1 MLRYK
6 YLLSVFLLMMTS
18 FMSISGAK
26 NDDTPDFAYPQTVI
40 SDATKSL
47 AEATNGAD
55 RLRAVL
61 EICAAK
67 ASIDPDSMFA
77 LPAFVEAQMEA
88 PGLTDADKAMFT
100 AYEAQLFR
108 NIYNNNRFKYNNVDA
123 PDEPVPADISLWSG
137 KQFRRKIETL
147 YASAASLAAADN
159 APLTDYTRCLNY
171 NDYILPYIPDLRGFV
186 ALRTFNWFDSLNEPY
201 AQETKKTLA
210 ETASGF
216 YGKATAPWFYWRCEY
231 DDTPAALVR
240 LYDEYSDN
248 EAARYVLMELCTK
261 EQNYYYEEP
270 EEGDDSRIVF
280 RDKLIS
286 FIENSLVRFPDW
298 FGNKLLS
305 DRLASLTRPVI
316 DIQGPSLCASN
327 KTYNVSVKTSFVK
340 DYTLTLYRLTSGEYV
355 PAKEIA
361 SKGNKVSVTSKS
373 VTATDTTMTVGIKIG
388 TPGRYAL
395 LPSLP
400 GIKCENPSAIYF
412 EAVPIIPVLVNG
424 VDNKGVIVADFTTGA
439 PVTAAVDLN
448 LSSWRNGTEKKTKYL
463 GNTGRDGVLMFSG
476 EDDDRWQNQTL
487 TFKYRNR
494 TYKFRNE
501 IQLSEN
507 YSGNGSNDERILVL
521 TDRPIY
527 HPGDT
532 IAWAAVAA
540 VSGKTLEGRSLT
552 VTVRDANGQIAGT
565 TTAVTDAYGRVSGK
579 FATQKG
585 VLTGYWRLTAADGKK
600 SGTAT
605 VMVSDFRVPT
615 FSAEVTSVERDVPA
629 KGSVRLS
636 GSATTYSGMP
646 VAGADV
652 KITVSGASRW
662 RWFYPAREL
671 GTLNAKTD
679 ASGAFTFD
687 IPAEILAQPFD
698 NGKPYTDFSASVI
711 VTAADGSA
719 SETMKN
725 FTTGKPYVLE
735 VSAPQTTV
743 DTSAPVAVNF
753 KAYDANGKEVSI
765 AVNWSLRG
773 EGSTNAE
780 AMRGVATTGKPLEID
795 LSSFGAGRFRMT
807 VEPVDTV
814 LADSTDNLILTLYN
828 VDKGQI
834 PADCKI
840 FVPVTTISA
849 GEDVLVGVNVDKAYI
864 YVVQRQGEKLE
875 KIRLHTLSRGYNR
888 IPAVIGDPEN
898 AQLVLT
904 WVLGEKVENAEI
916 DIRRPETKLPEVKAE
931 SFRDRLTPGNSET
944 WRFRLLDADGKAL
957 DAAMIATLYNRA
969 LEELEQPSVPV
980 NFGFYKP
987 SYNIWLNT
995 AMPYGVTASARKLLK
1010 KSIKYY
1016 FVYPTFLFENYYSLG
1031 SIRIGGLGR
1040 ATAKYAANAA
1050 PDLLIVEDEVASMDS
1065 GVAESIEEGNADGGA
1080 QPQDAG
1086 QFEYREGEAL
1096 QGFWEPSLVSDKDG
1110 NIDITFTVPNAIGS
1124 WRLNAFAWSKN
1135 TSAARFIGECLANKP
1150 VMVQPNLPRFLRQG
1164 DKARVLAT
1172 VYNNSDTATDV
1183 TTTVEIFDVA
1193 TGNVIGTSTSTEHI
1207 AAKGSV
1213 LAAIDVTAPVDAS
1226 SLGYRVRSQAGQ
1238 FADGEQTLI
1247 PILSS
1252 STTVIES
1259 TEFYLNPGDKRPF
1272 EFTMKNPKDASL
1284 TLQYCQNP
1292 VWTAVKAMRGIAGQQ
1307 PSTSSA
1313 LVSKIFSALAAKK
1326 IVGGNKDIS
1335 AAIAQWRDNPSEHAL
1350 TSMLERNEA
1359 LKRLLLDQ
1367 TPWLQTASNE
1377 SQRMAAL
1384 CQLLDPV
1391 QTDAALR
1398 TSVTALLKLR
1408 NADGGFAW
1416 TSWAEKSSVWS
1427 TENILTTLGIANSLG
1442 MLPADSKLNDILQP
1456 AFNYL
1461 AAEAQR
1467 YGMPD
1472 TDRSLALIAALLPQL
1487 DTNRAAALIDRTL
1500 ADVAASWKKG
1510 DVVDKA
1516 WSVIL
1521 LEKKQPA
1528 VAAEILESIRQ
1539 FGVVRPGQGMCF
1551 PSISDIRGYATIIQ
1565 AYSLMKAPAADI
1577 DAMRQ
1582 WVIVQA
1588 QANDDFGTYNPDY
1601 IVAALLMTGSEWTSV
1616 PVAQNVTVDG
1626 KPLEIGAVESS
1637 TGYFC
1642 EPING
1647 TGSKITVSVQ
1657 PNGVTP
1663 SYGSVIAISRQPM
1676 TKVKARAGRD
1686 LSIEKRVLVQ
1696 RDGQWVETNSFA
1708 LGERVRVQLT
1718 IVAKRDLEYV
1728 SIDDERPA
1736 AFEPVEQLPGYVWDG
1751 GTSFYRENLDA
1762 STRLFISWLG
1772 KGSYHITYD
1781 MTANVAGSFT
1791 SGIATLQSQLAPEL
1805 TAHSG
1810 SAAISVE

>member
-186 ALRTFNWFDSLNEPY
+186 ALRTFNWFDSLNKPY
-201 AQETKKTLA
+201 AQESKKALA

-248 EAARYVLMELCTK
+248 EAARYVLMDLCEKTL
-261 EQNYYYEEP
+261 NYNYEVP
-270 EEGDDSRIVF
+270 DDTRTVF
-280 RDKLIS
+280 RDKIIS

-298 FGNKLLS
+298 FGNETLS
-305 DRLASLTRPVI
+305 EKLASLTRPII
-316 DIQGPSLCASN
+316 DIHGPSLCAPD
-327 KTYNVSVKTSFVK
+327 KIYNVSVKTSFVK
-340 DYTLTLYRLTSGEYV
+340 DYTLTLYRLTSSGKYIPV
-355 PAKEIA
+355 KKIA
-361 SKGNKVSVTSKS
+361 SEGSMVSVTKKS
-373 VTATDTTMTVGIKIG
+373 ISATDTTMTVGIKISA
-388 TPGRYAL
+388 PGHYAL

-400 GIKCENPSAIYF
+400 GIKCESPAAIYF
-412 EAVPIIPVLVNG
+412 EAVLIIPVLVNG

-448 LSSWRNGTEKKTKYL
+448 LSSWRSGTEKKTKYL

-476 EDDDRWQNQTL
+476 EDDNKWQNQTL
-487 TFKYRNR
+487 SFKYRNR

-507 YSGNGSNDERILVL
+507 YGGNESNDERILVF

-540 VSGKTLEGRSLT
+540 VSDKTLEGRSLK

-579 FATQKG
+579 FVTQKG
-585 VLTGYWRLTAADGKK
+585 VLTGYWRLTAVDGKK

-671 GTLNAKTD
+671 GTLDAKTD

-687 IPAEILAQPFD
+687 IPADILAQPFD
-698 NGKPYTDFSASVI
+698 NGKPYTDFSASVV
-711 VTAADGSA
+711 VTATDGSA
-719 SETMKN
+719 SETTKN

-743 DTSAPVAVNF
+743 DTSAPAAVNF

-773 EGSTNAE
+773 EGSNSGE
-780 AMRGVATTGKPLEID
+780 AMRGVATTGKTSEID
-795 LSSFGAGRFRMT
+795 LSRFGAGRFRMT

-814 LADSTDNLILTLYN
+814 LANPTDNLILTLYN

-834 PADCKI
+834 PADSKI

-864 YVVQRQGEKLE
+864 YVVQRQGKKLE
-875 KIRLHTLSRGYNR
+875 KIRLHTLSRGYHR
-888 IPAVIGDPEN
+888 IPAVVGDPEN
-898 AQLVLT
+898 AQLLLT

-1065 GVAESIEEGNADGGA
+1065 GVAESIEEGKADGGT

-1124 WRLNAFAWSKN
+1124 WRINAFAWSKN
-1135 TSAARFIGECLANKP
+1135 TDAARFIGECLANKP

-1207 AAKGSV
+1207 AAKGSA

-1391 QTDAALR
+1391 QTDASLR
-1398 TSVTALLKLR
+1398 TSVTAMLKLR

-1696 RDGQWVETNSFA
+1696 RDGQWIETNSFA

-1736 AFEPVEQLPGYVWDG
+1736 TFEPVEQLPGYVWDG

>member
-123 PDEPVPADISLWSG
+123 PDEPVPADISLWSS

-186 ALRTFNWFDSLNEPY
+186 ALRTFNWFDSLNKPY
-201 AQETKKTLA
+201 AQESKKALA

-248 EAARYVLMELCTK
+248 EAARYVLMDLCEKTL
-261 EQNYYYEEP
+261 NYNYEVP
-270 EEGDDSRIVF
+270 DDTRTVF
-280 RDKLIS
+280 RDKIIS

-298 FGNKLLS
+298 FGNETLS
-305 DRLASLTRPVI
+305 EKLASLTRPII
-316 DIQGPSLCASN
+316 DIHGPSLCAPD
-327 KTYNVSVKTSFVK
+327 KIYNVSVKTSFVK
-340 DYTLTLYRLTSGEYV
+340 DYTLTLYRLTSSGKYIPV
-355 PAKEIA
+355 KKIA
-361 SKGNKVSVTSKS
+361 SEGSLVSVTKKS
-373 VTATDTTMTVGIKIG
+373 ISATDTTMTVGIKISA
-388 TPGRYAL
+388 PGHYAL

-400 GIKCENPSAIYF
+400 GIKCESPAAIYF

-424 VDNKGVIVADFTTGA
+424 VDSKGVIVADFITGA

-448 LSSWRNGTEKKTKYL
+448 LSSWRSGTEKKTKYL

-501 IQLSEN
+501 IQLSQN
-507 YSGNGSNDERILVL
+507 YDGSGNNDERILVL

-527 HPGDT
+527 HLGDT

-540 VSGKTLEGRSLT
+540 VSGKTLEGRSLK

-579 FATQKG
+579 FVTQKG
-585 VLTGYWRLTAADGKK
+585 VLTGYWRLTAVDGKK

-662 RWFYPAREL
+662 RWFYPTREL

-679 ASGAFTFD
+679 ASGAFIFD
-687 IPAEILAQPFD
+687 ISADILAQPFD

-743 DTSAPVAVNF
+743 ETSAPAAVNF
-753 KAYDANGKEVSI
+753 KAYDANGKEVNI

-773 EGSTNAE
+773 EGSTNGE

-795 LSSFGAGRFRMT
+795 LSRFGAGRFRMT

-814 LADSTDNLILTLYN
+814 LANPTDNLILTLYN

-834 PADCKI
+834 PADSKI

-864 YVVQRQGEKLE
+864 YAVQRQGKKLE

-898 AQLVLT
+898 AQLLLT

-931 SFRDRLTPGNSET
+931 SFRDRLTPGASET

-957 DAAMIATLYNRA
+957 DAAMVATLYNRA
-969 LEELEQPSVPV
+969 LEELEKPSVPV

-995 AMPYGVTASARKLLK
+995 AMPYGVTASARKLLNRC
-1010 KSIKYY
+1010 IKCY

-1050 PDLLIVEDEVASMDS
+1050 PDLLIVEDEAALMKSE
-1065 GVAESIEEGNADGGA
+1065 VAESVEEGNADGGA

-1135 TSAARFIGECLANKP
+1135 TDAARFIGECLANKP

-1207 AAKGSV
+1207 AAKGSA

-1391 QTDAALR
+1391 QTDASLR

-1461 AAEAQR
+1461 AAEVQR

-1510 DVVDKA
+1510 NVVDKA

-1539 FGVVRPGQGMCF
+1539 FGVVRSGQGMCF

-1736 AFEPVEQLPGYVWDG
+1736 TFEPVEQLPGYVWDG